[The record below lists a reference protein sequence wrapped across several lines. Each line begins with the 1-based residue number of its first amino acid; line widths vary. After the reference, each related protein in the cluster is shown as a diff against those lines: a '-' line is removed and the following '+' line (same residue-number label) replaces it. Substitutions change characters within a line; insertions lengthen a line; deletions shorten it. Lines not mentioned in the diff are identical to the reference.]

1 MQNGNKIQE
10 LVSDEFNNFIKKG
23 IVFIDFFTEWNMQS
37 LMMSPIIEEISN
49 KFKNIKFGKVD
60 ISESYNLKKR
70 LNIDLVPTF
79 LIFRDGEI
87 INRFIGNIPE
97 EELEENL
104 KRIH

>member
-97 EELEENL
+97 EELEEKL